1 MKAKIDGSDRNRLGW
16 NLTMNDFRRCRRQSV
31 RLFTSLCIL
40 VLTFCSQAWA
50 QEPNVD
56 ELADHLVEQLKKAE
70 KKHFPPEVLVI
81 DFASRPGGIKAV
93 GEHLANRLSDTFA
106 LRIGV
111 GAIVERRTL
120 HDYLLSGGIS
130 PFDLADRDISIWIG
144 SQLGATVIIFGSVAS
159 SNEKLALAVDAYRT
173 NDKKHLGSS
182 KADIPLNDQLK
193 EMVGRPLDWPA
204 SDVLVACP
212 ASKSSERAGDLF
224 KAAGITMPNCV
235 YCPNPDYTDE
245 ARAAKIQRNVKF
257 DVVIDEQGK
266 AKRIALI
273 QGDTYGLAT
282 RALEAVRKWRFKP
295 AMKDGKPVTVCV
307 PIEVT
312 FRLI

>member
-1 MKAKIDGSDRNRLGW
+1 M
-16 NLTMNDFRRCRRQSV
+16 
-31 RLFTSLCIL
+31 
-40 VLTFCSQAWA
+40 
-50 QEPNVD
+50 
-56 ELADHLVEQLKKAE
+56 
-70 KKHFPPEVLVI
+70 I

-93 GEHLANRLSDTFA
+93 GEYLANRLSDTFA
-106 LRIGV
+106 LRMGV
-111 GAIVERRTL
+111 SAIVEQRKL
-120 HDYLLSGGIS
+120 HGYLLSGGMS
-130 PFDLADRDISIWIG
+130 PFDLADRDIAIWIG

-182 KADIPLNDQLK
+182 KADIPLNDHLH
-193 EMVGRPLDWPA
+193 EMLGRRLDWPA
-204 SDVLVACP
+204 SADVLVACT
-212 ASKSSERAGDLF
+212 ASKSTERAADLF
-224 KAAGITMPNCV
+224 KAAGITMPTCV

-245 ARAAKIQRNVKF
+245 ARAAKTQGDVKF

-273 QGDTYGLAT
+273 QGDSYGLTT
-282 RALEAVRKWRFKP
+282 RALEAIRKWQFKP

-307 PIEVT
+307 VIEVT

>member
-1 MKAKIDGSDRNRLGW
+1 
-16 NLTMNDFRRCRRQSV
+16 MNDFCRCRRQSV

-56 ELADHLVEQLKKAE
+56 ELADHLVQQIKKTE

-93 GEHLANRLSDTFA
+93 GEYLANRLSDTFA
-106 LRIGV
+106 LRV

-144 SQLGATVIIFGSVAS
+144 SRLGATVIIFGSVAS
-159 SNEKLALAVDAYRT
+159 SNDKLALAVDAYRT
-173 NDKKHLGSS
+173 SDNKHLGSS
-182 KADIPLNDQLK
+182 KADIPLNDQLN
-193 EMVGRPLDWPA
+193 EMLGRPLDWPA
-204 SDVLVACP
+204 SADVLVACT
-212 ASKSSERAGDLF
+212 ASKSTERAGDLF

-273 QGDTYGLAT
+273 QGDRYGLTT
-282 RALEAVRKWRFKP
+282 RALEAVRKWQFKP
-295 AMKDGKPVTVCV
+295 ATKDGKPVTVCV
-307 PIEVT
+307 PIEVI